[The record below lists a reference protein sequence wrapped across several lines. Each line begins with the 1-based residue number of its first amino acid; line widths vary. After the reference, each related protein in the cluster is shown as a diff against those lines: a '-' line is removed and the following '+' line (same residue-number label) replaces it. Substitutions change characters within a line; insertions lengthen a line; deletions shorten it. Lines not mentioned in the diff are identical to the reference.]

1 MAKRRFEAETIAAL
15 VERVQKGEQ
24 SLSSIAR
31 EQGLHPGVLSK
42 WVKREREK
50 HAPSAPALPI
60 EELSQRLAQLED
72 RVETLRSVLEKI
84 YVHKYS

>member
-1 MAKRRFEAETIAAL
+1 MAKRRYEAETIAAL
-15 VERVQKGEQ
+15 VERVQKGGQ

-50 HAPSAPALPI
+50 HIPQPLPI
-60 EELSQRLAQLED
+60 EELSERLAQLED